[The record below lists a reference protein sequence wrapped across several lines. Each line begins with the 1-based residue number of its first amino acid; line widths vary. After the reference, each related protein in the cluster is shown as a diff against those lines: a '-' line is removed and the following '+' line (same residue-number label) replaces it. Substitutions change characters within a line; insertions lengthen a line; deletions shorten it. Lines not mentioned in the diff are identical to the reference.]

1 MTSLKSRLL
10 LIALCM
16 AAAVPATAAE
26 YPNEFWVNPDQGWV
40 VETKP
45 CDSGLCGY
53 LVGYRADAPHPAGYI
68 PKDVHNPDPKHRDEP
83 LCGLMLMGGF
93 NPANET
99 ASKWENGWIYDPD
112 SGKTYS
118 GTISLVDR
126 ETVKL
131 RGYVGI
137 ALFGRTMMLHR
148 EATPPETCSALPT
161 NQPAG

>member
-1 MTSLKSRLL
+1 MISLNLRLTLL
-10 LIALCM
+10 LTLCTAGASPAM
-16 AAAVPATAAE
+16 AVE
-26 YPNEFWVNPDQGWV
+26 YPNEFWINPDQGWV

-53 LVGYRADAPHPAGYI
+53 LVGYRETDPHPPGYI
-68 PKDVHNPDPKHRDEP
+68 PKDVHNPDPSHRDAP

-93 NPANET
+93 NPADET
-99 ASKWENGWIYDPD
+99 ARNWENGWIYDPD

-137 ALFGRTMMLHR
+137 ALFGRTMMLKR
-148 EATPPETCSALPT
+148 ETRPPAKCSASPS
-161 NQPAG
+161 